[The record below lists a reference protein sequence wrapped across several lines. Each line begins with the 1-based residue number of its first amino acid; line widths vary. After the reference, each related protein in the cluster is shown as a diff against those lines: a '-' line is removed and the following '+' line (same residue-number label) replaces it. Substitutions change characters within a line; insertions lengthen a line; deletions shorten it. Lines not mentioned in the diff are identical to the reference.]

1 MGRDMG
7 DTTLACSKKPACVGH
22 EDERMSNYRA
32 SSPAPMSSR
41 EAAYALGRNGKG
53 RVSPYDL
60 DLQPEEFNAWV
71 KGRNDRYSPLQVEQ
85 KRKSKVGKAF
95 RDHGIEAFVA
105 SNFTAAGAAAGRPEP
120 RLAANLVPASMWG
133 KNVRA
138 VVAEDTWH
146 LLRSKFGAT
155 EVGPNSIGT
164 DALAGEEPPTPKCAI
179 CGTRNTALQLHEEW
193 LFDDSGRV
201 QQLIGLWPLCTD
213 CHLAKHLGYAER
225 IGQLDRIMKH
235 LALIN
240 SWTRDEAERHRN

>member
-53 RVSPYDL
+53 RVSPYDS

-105 SNFTAAGAAAGRPEP
+105 SNFTAAGAAAGRPDP

-155 EVGPNSIGT
+155 EVGPTQSERMHWPGKSLQHRSVQYAGPGTLHCSSMKSGYSTTAAGSSSSSDCGHFAPTAISPSTLGTPSVSASSI
-164 DALAGEEPPTPKCAI
+164 AL
-179 CGTRNTALQLHEEW
+179 
-193 LFDDSGRV
+193 
-201 QQLIGLWPLCTD
+201 
-213 CHLAKHLGYAER
+213 
-225 IGQLDRIMKH
+225 
-235 LALIN
+235 
-240 SWTRDEAERHRN
+240 